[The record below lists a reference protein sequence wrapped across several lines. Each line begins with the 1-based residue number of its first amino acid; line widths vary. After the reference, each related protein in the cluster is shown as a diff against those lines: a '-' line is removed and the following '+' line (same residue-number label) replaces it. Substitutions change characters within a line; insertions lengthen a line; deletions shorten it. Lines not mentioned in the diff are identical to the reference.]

1 MFHQSMKHRIS
12 VFCACKIYI
21 ISLLVYY
28 PVINVEKYS
37 TAACVFYISLMLS
50 NARRAAVLG
59 TLRYHDGTGRLPE
72 VNLLNRACAEEL

>member
-1 MFHQSMKHRIS
+1 MFYQSMKHRIS

-37 TAACVFYISLMLS
+37 TAARVFYISLMLS
-50 NARRAAVLG
+50 NACRAAVLG
-59 TLRYHDGTGRLPE
+59 TLRSRTGARTTADRKLFSHMKH
-72 VNLLNRACAEEL
+72 AH